1 MRKTVV
7 IAGAAS
13 GIGAACATRFAA
25 EGWCVVGWD
34 RAVGNSPDVDW
45 SEVDVTD
52 HERLGELAGSLAPVD
67 VAINSAGIAVR
78 KPAAI
83 TTAEEWDSVISVNLN
98 GAFYFAQSLF
108 ARLREASGVLVNIAS
123 VTAHVGLTQ
132 RIAYSATK
140 AAIISLTRTLAIE
153 WAQDDI
159 RVFSISPTFVDTPLI
174 QRGVATGQID
184 IAQILN
190 QTPQRR
196 LLSAE
201 EVAGC
206 IFRLA
211 GPDFASV
218 TGSDVLLDG
227 GFVAYGGL

>member
-1 MRKTVV
+1 M
-7 IAGAAS
+7 IFG
-13 GIGAACATRFAA
+13 
-25 EGWCVVGWD
+25 
-34 RAVGNSPDVDW
+34 
-45 SEVDVTD
+45 
-52 HERLGELAGSLAPVD
+52 
-67 VAINSAGIAVR
+67 
-78 KPAAI
+78 
-83 TTAEEWDSVISVNLN
+83 
-98 GAFYFAQSLF
+98 
-108 ARLREASGVLVNIAS
+108 
-123 VTAHVGLTQ
+123 
-132 RIAYSATK
+132 
-140 AAIISLTRTLAIE
+140 
-153 WAQDDI
+153 
-159 RVFSISPTFVDTPLI
+159 VFSISPTFVDTPLI
-174 QRGVATGQID
+174 ERGVATGQID